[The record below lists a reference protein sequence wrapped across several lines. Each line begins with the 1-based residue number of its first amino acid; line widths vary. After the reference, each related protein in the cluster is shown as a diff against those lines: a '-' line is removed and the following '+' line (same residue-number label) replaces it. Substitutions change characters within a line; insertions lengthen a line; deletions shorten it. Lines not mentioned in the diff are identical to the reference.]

1 MSGPVI
7 KLDRVTKRYGAV
19 LGLNDVSLEVGPG
32 ITGLI
37 GPNGAGKTTFLRLV
51 TGMLRASSGA
61 ARVLGGDVWTD
72 VAVRGRMGYCPDS
85 ERVWDWMDGLTFV
98 STLGILSGL
107 PKAEAMARAR
117 ASLDE
122 LELSDAAT
130 KPISQYSRGMRQK
143 AKLAQAVL
151 HDPELLIL
159 DEPLNGVDPLSRHQI
174 LTMLR
179 RRAAAGASVVISSH
193 VLHELDGFVDRVVL
207 LQRGRLLAEGAIADI
222 RELLDEH
229 PHSVRLHADD
239 ARSLARALLGIPGVV
254 SADLSQEGQLDV
266 RTRDPAALYEA
277 LPAIAAGHAGVR
289 DLVPLD
295 ADLESVFRYLVK
307 GGGG

>member
-7 KLDRVTKRYGAV
+7 QLDQVTKRYGAV
-19 LGLNDVSLEVGPG
+19 LGLNDVSLDVAPG

-61 ARVLGGDVWTD
+61 AQVLGGDVWTD
-72 VAVRGRMGYCPDS
+72 VAVRGRMGYCPDT

-98 STLGILSGL
+98 STLGVLSGL
-107 PKAEAMARAR
+107 SKAEARTRAQQR
-117 ASLDE
+117 LEE

-143 AKLAQAVL
+143 AKLAQAIL

-207 LQRGRLLAEGAIADI
+207 LQRGRLLAEGAIAEI

-229 PHSVRLHADD
+229 PHSVRLHAAD
-239 ARSLARALLGIPGVV
+239 ARALARALLGIPGVV
-254 SADLSQEGQLDV
+254 SADLSREGQLDV
-266 RTRDPAALYEA
+266 RTRNPAALYEA
-277 LPAIAAGHAGVR
+277 LPAIAARDAAVR
-289 DLVPLD
+289 EMVPLD

>member
-7 KLDRVTKRYGAV
+7 ELERVTKRYGAV
-19 LGLNDVSLEVGPG
+19 LALNDVSLEVAPG

-61 ARVLGGDVWTD
+61 AQVLGGDVWTD
-72 VAVRGRMGYCPDS
+72 VAVRGRMGYCPDT

-98 STLGILSGL
+98 STLGVLSGL
-107 PKAEAMARAR
+107 SKAEARTRAQQR
-117 ASLDE
+117 LEE

-143 AKLAQAVL
+143 AKLAQAIL

-207 LQRGRLLAEGAIADI
+207 LQRGRLLAEGAIAEI

-229 PHSVRLHADD
+229 PHSVRLHAADT
-239 ARSLARALLGIPGVV
+239 RSLALALLEVPGVV

-277 LPAIAAGHAGVR
+277 LPAIAAKDAAVR
-289 DLVPLD
+289 EMVPLD

>member
-19 LGLNDVSLEVGPG
+19 LGLNDVSLEVAPG

-61 ARVLGGDVWTD
+61 AQVLGGDVWTD
-72 VAVRGRMGYCPDS
+72 VSVRGHMGYCPDS

-98 STLGILSGL
+98 STLGVLSGL
-107 PKAEAMARAR
+107 SKAEARAR
-117 ASLDE
+117 AQQRLEE

-174 LTMLR
+174 LNMLR
-179 RRAAAGASVVISSH
+179 RRVAAGTSVVISSH

-207 LQRGRLLAEGAIADI
+207 LQRGRLLAEGAIAEI

-239 ARSLARALLGIPGVV
+239 TRSLARSLLGIPGVV
-254 SADLSQEGQLDV
+254 SADLSREGQLDV

-277 LPAIAAGHAGVR
+277 LPAIAAGDAAVR